1 MKLQFLSILFVFMI
15 YNCSSEEDS
24 SAPPYNISQ
33 TQSSEPI
40 ALTQYTLTVSASEG
54 GTVSTEGGTYDEG
67 TQITITASA
76 NEGYI
81 FSGWSNGESESSI
94 QIVIGS
100 NTTISANF
108 IPIQFQTSYVSP
120 MSPFLGNNY
129 SYDYDESVLRNIQVL
144 SPLFIN
150 NEYFYDYDQLVG
162 NNDWIAAKQYSVND
176 FNNDGYNDV
185 LFSFISTQDESV
197 PFLLYLFNPSTF
209 AFEDSSDLIQNNIG
223 QEFTRNHIIGHLN
236 DDNILDFI
244 AVSHPESIPGKPE
257 KDLSYFDIV
266 LSNGNNSWSQERLS
280 IVSRSQEEGYYH
292 GASIGDVD
300 NDGDNDIVLAVWH
313 NDNGNQT
320 YLNDGNANFTKINS
334 VTENESDNIFAE
346 KNAFTVELL
355 HLNDDDCLDLIY
367 WGNLISIIKLG
378 NCDGTFGPDRIEIE
392 NDYAWDFITADLNN
406 DGRKELL
413 IHSPELSVIGNP
425 SLAGLNVYGFE
436 DISEGVQG
444 LVKSIPIDLENFQH
458 YFTINKIENNKQLI
472 AGTNLLSSGGMDYN
486 YSDGNVEARYELNKI
501 SLIDEAFNVESLN
514 FPITTP
520 IEKIEYANDS
530 NKLSWKVGLLQ
541 DVGNP
546 YYQDS
551 PMTLDNLRGNI
562 IEWHIYTSN
571 NNFIETDSA
580 NIQKITI
587 LDSEIEKIQL
597 ENNEFI
603 FYVPFSPDT
612 EGDTYVRVSYKL
624 DNGLINNLSYA
635 VRIHQ

>member
-1 MKLQFLSILFVFMI
+1 MKNSVSLFILSFILI
-15 YNCSSEEDS
+15 YSCSTEQETPSPVIQTPQSEGETPS
-24 SAPPYNISQ
+24 TVQYN
-33 TQSSEPI
+33 
-40 ALTQYTLTVSASEG
+40 LTVTAGEG
-54 GTVSTEGGTYDEG
+54 GTVSTEGGTFDEG

-81 FSGWSNGESESSI
+81 FSGWSTGESESSI

-108 IPIQFQTSYVSP
+108 TQIQFQTSYVSP

-129 SYDYDESVLRNIQVL
+129 SYDYDESVLRNIQVV
-144 SPLFIN
+144 SPIFIN
-150 NEYFYDYDQLVG
+150 DEYFYDYDQLVG
-162 NNDWIAAKQYSVND
+162 SNDWIAAKQYSVND

-257 KDLSYFDIV
+257 KDLSYFDVV

-334 VTENESDNIFAE
+334 VSENESDNIFLE

-392 NDYAWDFITADLNN
+392 NDYAWDFITADLNS

-413 IHSPELSVIGNP
+413 IHSPELSLYGNP
-425 SLAGLNVYGFE
+425 SLAGLNVYDFN
-436 DISEGVQG
+436 DISQGVQG
-444 LVKSIPIDLENFQH
+444 LVKSIPIDVEH
-458 YFTINKIENNKQLI
+458 YFTINKIENNKYLI
-472 AGTNLLSSGGMDYN
+472 ADSNFLSSGGLDYN
-486 YSDGNVEARYELNKI
+486 YTDGNVEARYNLNKI
-501 SLIDEAFNVESLN
+501 SIVDETFNVETLN

-520 IEKIEYANDS
+520 VEKIEYSNDS
-530 NKLSWKVGLLQ
+530 NKLSWKAGLLQ
-541 DVGNP
+541 NIDNP
-546 YYQDS
+546 YYQDN

-571 NNFIETDSA
+571 NNFIDTDSA
-580 NIQKITI
+580 NVQKTTI
-587 LDSEIEKIQL
+587 LDSEIEKVQL
-597 ENNEFI
+597 ENNEF
-603 FYVPFSPDT
+603 VFSAPYSPNT
-612 EGDTYVRVSYKL
+612 GGDTYVRVSYKL